1 MREIK
6 FRAWDEEAKKIYY
19 FAKAANMSE
28 LARSETDP
36 QIRADLEKLVMAYLR
51 LADRADRGMAYRVHP
66 PHPVLQQQQ
75 PQKN

>member
-1 MREIK
+1 
-6 FRAWDEEAKKIYY
+6 
-19 FAKAANMSE
+19 MSE